1 MTKRTFCEVEHML
14 RRYPMLQDKRSR
26 RLQRWR
32 EAIDDTL
39 AEYEQTGEV
48 EKADLLKRH
57 YFDGFLAGETVKAM
71 HISRRTYYSYKH
83 DILCTTAFYAAKRGL
98 L

>member
-1 MTKRTFCEVEHML
+1 MTKKTLCDVERML
-14 RRYPMLQDKRSR
+14 RRYPALRNRRSR
-26 RLQRWR
+26 RLRLWR

-39 AEYEQTGEV
+39 AEYEQTGE
-48 EKADLLKRH
+48 EGKAGLLMRH
-57 YFDGFLAGETVKAM
+57 YFEGFPEGETLKAL

-83 DILCTTAFYAAKRGL
+83 DALCTAAFYAAKRGL

>member
-1 MTKRTFCEVEHML
+1 ML
-14 RRYPMLQDKRSR
+14 RRYPMLRDKRSR
-26 RLQRWR
+26 RLRRWR

-48 EKADLLKRH
+48 EKAGILMRH
-57 YFDGFLAGETVKAM
+57 YFDSSPEGKTLDAL

-83 DILCTTAFYAAKRGL
+83 DVLCTAAFYAAKRGL

>member
-1 MTKRTFCEVEHML
+1 MRKKTLCDVERML
-14 RRYPMLQDKRSR
+14 RRYPLLQNRRSR
-26 RLQRWR
+26 SLRRWR

-39 AEYEQTGEV
+39 TEYTQTGEA
-48 EKADLLKRH
+48 EKAGILTRH
-57 YFDGFLAGETVKAM
+57 YFDGSPDGEMLEAL

-83 DILCTTAFYAAKRGL
+83 DVLCTAAFYAAKRGL